1 MWKVFLFYRRR
12 RFGAADLIAL
22 MEGIL
27 TLVEGMGRFM
37 AAIGVSSSVIF
48 FGYAGFLFM
57 SSGGDPNKQAQART
71 AFMGVVVGL
80 VVLGMAFAVPGVVSE
95 IVIVPA
101 GGVAARGGVPLND
114 CDGLLRRHLVSQRY
128 ANSAYRMN
136 RVVDEVQG
144 RYEACDGDLWA
155 PEVVKVKPGSGYCG
169 RQAQGTQKVA
179 SIGALQFP
187 PGLLTAVDGHGL
199 RQAVGSTRRDSVNNM
214 VIYFNLT
221 ARPWDGSA
229 CWVYFARFDTW
240 RMG

>member
-1 MWKVFLFYRRR
+1 MV
-12 RFGAADLIAL
+12 G

-37 AAIGVSSSVIF
+37 AAVGVASSVIF

-57 SSGGDPNKQAQART
+57 SSGGDPNKQAQARN
-71 AFMGVVVGL
+71 AFMGVMVGL
-80 VVLGMAFAVPGVVSE
+80 VVLGMAFAIPGMVSE

-101 GGVAARGGVPLND
+101 GGVRIQGGVPLND
-114 CDGLLRRHLVSQRY
+114 CDGLLRRHLVAQRY

-144 RYEACDGDLWA
+144 RYEACDGDMWD
-155 PEVVKVKPGSGYCG
+155 PEVIDGPPSGTYCG
-169 RQAQGTQKVA
+169 RKATGNKSVA
-179 SIGALQFP
+179 SIGALEFP
-187 PGLLTAVDGHGL
+187 PGLLERANGVDP
-199 RQAVGSTRRDSVNNM
+199 RQAVRQTRRDSVNNLL
-214 VIYFNLT
+214 VYFNKT
-221 ARPWDGSA
+221 AAPWDGSV

>member
-1 MWKVFLFYRRR
+1 MA
-12 RFGAADLIAL
+12 G

-155 PEVVKVKPGSGYCG
+155 PEVVDWNNNVCG
-169 RQAQGTQKVA
+169 RAGAQGSNKVA

-187 PGLLTAVDGHGL
+187 PGLLAREDPPGTGV
-199 RQAVGSTRRDSVNNM
+199 RQAVKATRRDSVNNLL
-214 VIYFNLT
+214 VYFKDGS
-221 ARPWDGSA
+221 RPWGGSA